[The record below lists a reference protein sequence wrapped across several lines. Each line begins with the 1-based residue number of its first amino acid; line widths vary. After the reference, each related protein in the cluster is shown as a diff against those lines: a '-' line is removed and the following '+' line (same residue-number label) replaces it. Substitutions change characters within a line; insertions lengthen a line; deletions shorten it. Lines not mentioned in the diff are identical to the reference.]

1 MSLSPALAHN
11 GEHHEGIQPGEKH
24 AHHAPH
30 GGLIRTV
37 GHHHLELVVAPDS
50 LTVYVLDN
58 KMNVEPASGTGKAIL
73 QVPGKGKQ
81 TVALSAMNDHLM
93 GSASL
98 KDVASF
104 VAVVTVPVEGK
115 PQSTRFVYKK

>member
-1 MSLSPALAHN
+1 MDHGA
-11 GEHHEGIQPGEKH
+11 IQPGEKH

-30 GGLIRTV
+30 GGLVRTV
-37 GHHHLELVVAPDS
+37 GKHHVELVVAPES

-58 KMNVEPASGTGKAIL
+58 HMKVEPASGTGKAIV

-81 TVALSAMNDHLM
+81 TVTLTAMNDHLM
-93 GSASL
+93 GTAAL
-98 KDVASF
+98 QGVDSF
-104 VAVVTVPVEGK
+104 IAVVSVPVEGK